1 MRRRS
6 LSWTGDFGLA
16 TDGWI
21 AAEPSDALDFEN
33 ANKKTLR
40 DGEERLMLAVLEDA
54 VQCFQEYVLSTRP
67 REKRMFEEAEEWIL
81 EKDAEYIFS
90 FEFICETLGFHPDH
104 IRRGPHGV
112 EGCQTQNG
120 RFSRGQEPASA

>member
-6 LSWTGDFGLA
+6 LSWAGYFGLA

-54 VQCFQEYVLSTRP
+54 VQCFQEYVMPKCP
-67 REKRMFEEAEEWIL
+67 REQRLFQEAEDWFL
-81 EKDAEYIFS
+81 NKKSDYIFS
-90 FEFICETLGFHPDH
+90 FEYICETLGFHFDH
-104 IRRGPHGV
+104 IRRGLMAWK
-112 EGCQTQNG
+112 EARRTNG